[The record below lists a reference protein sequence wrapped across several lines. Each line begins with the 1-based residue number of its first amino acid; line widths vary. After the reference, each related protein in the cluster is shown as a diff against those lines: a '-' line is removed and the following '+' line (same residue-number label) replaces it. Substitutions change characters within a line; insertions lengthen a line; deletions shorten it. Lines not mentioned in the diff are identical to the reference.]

1 MKITILGSGT
11 SAGVPTLGCR
21 CEVCLSTNPMNKRM
35 RATAFVEINNR
46 KILIDCGPDF
56 RTQAMK
62 FDIQD
67 VDCLL
72 LTHTHADHVNG
83 VDDLRS
89 YNMIHD
95 HSIPIY
101 AQRSALDDLR
111 VRFAYCFAPPP
122 PGGGIPRLDL
132 VEICPAQPFEFDGIA
147 ITPLPIYHGT
157 NPILG
162 FRIGS
167 FSYIT
172 DVSRIPDET
181 WPLLKGTEILVTGA
195 LRHTPH
201 PTHMSLSEGVEVAKR
216 VGARQTWFIHM
227 CHDLEHEKTNAELP
241 PGIALAYD
249 GLTLE
254 LS

>member
-21 CEVCLSTNPMNKRM
+21 CDVCTSTNPMNKRM
-35 RATAFVEINNR
+35 RAAAFIEIEGKR
-46 KILIDCGPDF
+46 ILIDCGPDF
-56 RTQAMK
+56 RSQAMQNN
-62 FDIQD
+62 IQD

-101 AQRSALDDLR
+101 AAKPALDDLR
-111 VRFAYCFAPPP
+111 VRFAYCFTPPP

-132 VEICPAQPFEFDGIA
+132 MEISPGEPFEFEGIT
-147 ITPLPIYHGT
+147 IIPLRVFHGT
-157 NPILG
+157 SPILG
-162 FRIGS
+162 FRIGN
-167 FSYIT
+167 FSYLT
-172 DVSRIPDET
+172 DVSSIPDET
-181 WPLLKGTEILVTGA
+181 WPLLAGTEVLVTSA
-195 LRHTPH
+195 LRYRPH
-201 PTHMSLSEGVEVAKR
+201 PTHMSLGEGIEVAEK

-227 CHDLEHEKTNAELP
+227 CHDLEHEKANAELP
-241 PGIALAYD
+241 KGIALSYD
-249 GLTLE
+249 GLTFE
-254 LS
+254 I